1 MSNTI
6 LKPAVTS
13 VKELAQNSSVL
24 TIEPLASGY
33 GQTLGNSLRR
43 VLLSSIEGSAIT
55 AFKIDGV
62 GHEFTTIP
70 GVKEDVLE
78 IMLNLKSVVL
88 DSHKDEPVEYTVRKK
103 GGVLTAADLAGSA
116 DFDVVDDSQVIA
128 TIDDPNHELVLT
140 TVVERG
146 RGYQTIEESS
156 AHRLHSDM
164 IAVDAPF
171 SPVRRVRYAVEKT
184 RVGDNVDLDK
194 LVITVDTDGS
204 ITPNDAFEQ
213 AAAILV
219 NQYKA
224 IAGQTVVADA
234 EPAAAAESDDATGM
248 LSMSIEELGMS
259 ARTTNAL
266 ISNNINTVG
275 DLVSLTDDEL
285 EDLKGF
291 GAKAKEEVK
300 ARVAELEF

>member
-116 DFDVVDDSQVIA
+116 DFDVVDGSQVIA

-140 TVVERG
+140 IVVERG

-234 EPAAAAESDDATGM
+234 EPAATAESDDATGM

>member
-140 TVVERG
+140 IVVERG

-234 EPAAAAESDDATGM
+234 EPAATTESDDATGM

>member
-116 DFDVVDDSQVIA
+116 DFDVVDGSQVIA

-140 TVVERG
+140 VVVERG

>member
-88 DSHKDEPVEYTVRKK
+88 DSHKDEPVEYTIRKK

-116 DFDVVDDSQVIA
+116 DFDIVDDSQVIA

-140 TVVERG
+140 IVVERG

-234 EPAAAAESDDATGM
+234 EPAATAESDDATGM

>member
-70 GVKEDVLE
+70 GVKEDVLD

-140 TVVERG
+140 IVVERG

-234 EPAAAAESDDATGM
+234 EPAATAESDDATGM

>member
-88 DSHKDEPVEYTVRKK
+88 NSHKDEPVEYTVRKK

-140 TVVERG
+140 IVVERG

-234 EPAAAAESDDATGM
+234 EPAATAESDDATGM

>member
-116 DFDVVDDSQVIA
+116 DFDVVDGSQVIA

-140 TVVERG
+140 IVVERG

>member
-140 TVVERG
+140 IVVERG

-234 EPAAAAESDDATGM
+234 EPAATAESDDATGM
-248 LSMSIEELGMS
+248 LSMAIEELGMS